1 MVGVK
6 PVGSDPDF
14 QPELSGAGSRLAVVK
29 FTMRG
34 TILGVILP
42 SISYFSHRCGP
53 CLRIAPAFSSMSNKY
68 PQAVF
73 LEVDVHQC
81 QGTAATNNISA
92 TPTFL
97 FFRNKVRIDQY
108 QGADAVGLE
117 EKIKQHLEND
127 PGSNEDTDIPKGYM
141 DLMPFINKAGCEC
154 LNESD
159 EHGFDNC
166 LRKDMTFLES
176 DCDEQ
181 LLITVA
187 FNQPVKLYS
196 MKFQGPDNGQGPKY
210 VKIFI
215 NLPRSMD
222 FEEAER
228 SEPTQALELTEDD
241 IKEDGIVPLRYVKFQ
256 NVNSVTEYRCVGT
269 SRGLPKIWKLRQN
282 NCYNFKN
289 EKVAVKDKCYKLIEM
304 VLERMDLV
312 MAFATASTQRQRDSR
327 EVVLEKHLSKD
338 LEERFLKRLYFNI
351 IHIGIEQMRETC
363 SFLPMLKISTAPQ
376 ELSLNIFMGGSKWLP
391 FLPFAE

>member
-1 MVGVK
+1 MAAPASRLPQAKMAAAPPGRAGRGVPRVRAARGACRARRDAADRGPGPPPAMGGVK
-6 PVGSDPDF
+6 AIGNDAEF
-14 QPELSGAGSRLAVVK
+14 QPELSAAGSRLAVVK

-34 TILGVILP
+34 
-42 SISYFSHRCGP
+42 CGP
-53 CLRIAPAFSSMSNKY
+53 CLRIAPAFNALSNKY
-68 PQAVF
+68 PQATF

-127 PGSNEDTDIPKGYM
+127 PGNNEDTDIPKGYM

-166 LRKDMTFLES
+166 LRKDSTYLES

-187 FNQPVKLYS
+187 FSQPVKLYS
-196 MKFQGPDNGQGPKY
+196 MKLQGPDNGQGPKY
-210 VKIFI
+210 IKIFI

-228 SEPTQALELTEDD
+228 SEPTQALELTPDD
-241 IKEDGIVPLRYVKFQ
+241 IKEDGIIQLRYVKFQ
-256 NVNSVTEYRCVGT
+256 NVNSVTVVGKKGE
-269 SRGLPKIWKLRQN
+269 S
-282 NCYNFKN
+282 
-289 EKVAVKDKCYKLIEM
+289 
-304 VLERMDLV
+304 
-312 MAFATASTQRQRDSR
+312 
-327 EVVLEKHLSKD
+327 H
-338 LEERFLKRLYFNI
+338 
-351 IHIGIEQMRETC
+351 
-363 SFLPMLKISTAPQ
+363 
-376 ELSLNIFMGGSKWLP
+376 
-391 FLPFAE
+391 

>member
-1 MVGVK
+1 GAARLVPLPPLPARLLPLGSSAPWRDSALRAPGTTRRGRRSGPGPGLPQPLPGLSRPFFLSFEAGSVAAALPRLSVRMVGVK

-34 TILGVILP
+34 
-42 SISYFSHRCGP
+42 CGP

-166 LRKDMTFLES
+166 LRKDMSFLES

-256 NVNSVTEYRCVGT
+256 NVNSVTLFVQSNQGEEETTRISYFTFIGT
-269 SRGLPKIWKLRQN
+269 PVQ
-282 NCYNFKN
+282 
-289 EKVAVKDKCYKLIEM
+289 
-304 VLERMDLV
+304 
-312 MAFATASTQRQRDSR
+312 ATNMND
-327 EVVLEKHLSKD
+327 
-338 LEERFLKRLYFNI
+338 FKRLF
-351 IHIGIEQMRETC
+351 
-363 SFLPMLKISTAPQ
+363 
-376 ELSLNIFMGGSKWLP
+376 
-391 FLPFAE
+391 

>member
-1 MVGVK
+1 MAAPASRLPQAKMAAAPPGGPTGPGRGARARCVRGAVHAGRAARRDAADRGPGPPPAMGGVK
-6 PVGSDPDF
+6 AIANDAEF
-14 QPELSGAGSRLAVVK
+14 QPELSAAGSRLAVVK

-34 TILGVILP
+34 
-42 SISYFSHRCGP
+42 CGP
-53 CLRIAPAFSSMSNKY
+53 CLRIAPAFNALSNKY
-68 PQAVF
+68 PQATF

-127 PGSNEDTDIPKGYM
+127 PGNNEDTDIPKGYM

-166 LRKDMTFLES
+166 LRKDSTYLES

-187 FNQPVKLYS
+187 FSQPVKLYS
-196 MKFQGPDNGQGPKY
+196 MKLQGPDNGQGPKY
-210 VKIFI
+210 IKIFI

-228 SEPTQALELTEDD
+228 SEPTQALELTPDD
-241 IKEDGIVPLRYVKFQ
+241 IKEDGIIQLRYVKFQ
-256 NVNSVTEYRCVGT
+256 NVNSVTLFVQSNHGDEETTRITYFTFIGTPVQATNMNDFKRVVGKKGE
-269 SRGLPKIWKLRQN
+269 S
-282 NCYNFKN
+282 
-289 EKVAVKDKCYKLIEM
+289 
-304 VLERMDLV
+304 
-312 MAFATASTQRQRDSR
+312 
-327 EVVLEKHLSKD
+327 H
-338 LEERFLKRLYFNI
+338 
-351 IHIGIEQMRETC
+351 
-363 SFLPMLKISTAPQ
+363 
-376 ELSLNIFMGGSKWLP
+376 
-391 FLPFAE
+391 

>member
-34 TILGVILP
+34 
-42 SISYFSHRCGP
+42 CGP

-256 NVNSVTEYRCVGT
+256 NVNSVTIFVQSNQGEEETTRISYFTFIGT
-269 SRGLPKIWKLRQN
+269 PVQATN
-282 NCYNFKN
+282 MNDFK
-289 EKVAVKDKCYKLIEM
+289 
-304 VLERMDLV
+304 
-312 MAFATASTQRQRDSR
+312 
-327 EVVLEKHLSKD
+327 
-338 LEERFLKRLYFNI
+338 RFLNE
-351 IHIGIEQMRETC
+351 IELLV
-363 SFLPMLKISTAPQ
+363 SFIVL
-376 ELSLNIFMGGSKWLP
+376 
-391 FLPFAE
+391 

>member
-6 PVGSDPDF
+6 VIANDTEF
-14 QPELSGAGSRLAVVK
+14 QPELSAAGSRLAVVK

-34 TILGVILP
+34 
-42 SISYFSHRCGP
+42 CGP
-53 CLRIAPAFSSMSNKY
+53 CLRIAPAFNALSNKY
-68 PQAVF
+68 PQATF

-166 LRKDMTFLES
+166 LRKDSTYLES

-196 MKFQGPDNGQGPKY
+196 MKLQGPDNGQGPKY
-210 VKIFI
+210 IKIFI

-228 SEPTQALELTEDD
+228 SEPTQALELTPDD
-241 IKEDGIVPLRYVKFQ
+241 IKEDGIVQLRYVKFQ
-256 NVNSVTEYRCVGT
+256 NVNSVTLFVQSNHGDEETTRITYFTFIGT
-269 SRGLPKIWKLRQN
+269 PVQATN
-282 NCYNFKN
+282 MNDFK
-289 EKVAVKDKCYKLIEM
+289 
-304 VLERMDLV
+304 R
-312 MAFATASTQRQRDSR
+312 
-327 EVVLEKHLSKD
+327 
-338 LEERFLKRLYFNI
+338 I
-351 IHIGIEQMRETC
+351 IH
-363 SFLPMLKISTAPQ
+363 
-376 ELSLNIFMGGSKWLP
+376 MGKLTIPTSEWW
-391 FLPFAE
+391 

>member
-1 MVGVK
+1 MRMVGVK
-6 PVGSDPDF
+6 LIVNDTDF
-14 QPELSGAGSRLAVVK
+14 QPELSAVGSRLAVVK

-34 TILGVILP
+34 
-42 SISYFSHRCGP
+42 CGP
-53 CLRIAPAFSSMSNKY
+53 CLRIAPAFNALSNKY
-68 PQAVF
+68 LQAMF

-108 QGADAVGLE
+108 QGADVLGLE

-127 PGSNEDTDIPKGYM
+127 PGNNEDTDIPKGYM

-166 LRKDMTFLES
+166 LRKDSTYLES

-187 FNQPVKLYS
+187 FSQPVKLYS
-196 MKFQGPDNGQGPKY
+196 MKLQGPDNGQGPKY

-222 FEEAER
+222 FEEAET
-228 SEPTQALELTEDD
+228 SEPTQALELTPDD
-241 IKEDGIVPLRYVKFQ
+241 IKEDGIVQLRYVKFQ
-256 NVNSVTEYRCVGT
+256 NVNCVTAMIVHRCLHSPLDFFTG
-269 SRGLPKIWKLRQN
+269 RMGLLKESSLSASEIRWDHYLSGELPAGNWSHHFHGRTLSCDCFPLQLTYLR
-282 NCYNFKN
+282 
-289 EKVAVKDKCYKLIEM
+289 L
-304 VLERMDLV
+304 
-312 MAFATASTQRQRDSR
+312 
-327 EVVLEKHLSKD
+327 
-338 LEERFLKRLYFNI
+338 
-351 IHIGIEQMRETC
+351 
-363 SFLPMLKISTAPQ
+363 
-376 ELSLNIFMGGSKWLP
+376 
-391 FLPFAE
+391 

>member
-1 MVGVK
+1 MRHHASLIFIFAVEMGFHHVDQADLEF
-6 PVGSDPDF
+6 PASSDPPIFASQSIGITDT
-14 QPELSGAGSRLAVVK
+14 ESRSVARLECSGAVSAHCSLC
-29 FTMRG
+29 
-34 TILGVILP
+34 IPDSSDLP
-42 SISYFSHRCGP
+42 QPPECGP

-256 NVNSVTEYRCVGT
+256 NVNSVTIFVQSNQGEEETTRISYFTFIGT
-269 SRGLPKIWKLRQN
+269 PVQATN
-282 NCYNFKN
+282 MNDFKR
-289 EKVAVKDKCYKLIEM
+289 K
-304 VLERMDLV
+304 
-312 MAFATASTQRQRDSR
+312 
-327 EVVLEKHLSKD
+327 
-338 LEERFLKRLYFNI
+338 
-351 IHIGIEQMRETC
+351 IHIGKLRVIN
-363 SFLPMLKISTAPQ
+363 L
-376 ELSLNIFMGGSKWLP
+376 
-391 FLPFAE
+391 

>member
-1 MVGVK
+1 M
-6 PVGSDPDF
+6 PVYPNNLVEKTGKTKARMIRF
-14 QPELSGAGSRLAVVK
+14 CL
-29 FTMRG
+29 
-34 TILGVILP
+34 
-42 SISYFSHRCGP
+42 ISYFNNKLFRAEINTVFGGVFVLFCSFTKHVFYLSHRCGP

-256 NVNSVTEYRCVGT
+256 NVNSVT
-269 SRGLPKIWKLRQN
+269 
-282 NCYNFKN
+282 
-289 EKVAVKDKCYKLIEM
+289 
-304 VLERMDLV
+304 
-312 MAFATASTQRQRDSR
+312 
-327 EVVLEKHLSKD
+327 
-338 LEERFLKRLYFNI
+338 
-351 IHIGIEQMRETC
+351 
-363 SFLPMLKISTAPQ
+363 
-376 ELSLNIFMGGSKWLP
+376 MGGGV
-391 FLPFAE
+391 

>member
-6 PVGSDPDF
+6 VIANDAEF
-14 QPELSGAGSRLAVVK
+14 QSELSAAGSRLVVAK

-34 TILGVILP
+34 
-42 SISYFSHRCGP
+42 CGP
-53 CLRIAPAFSSMSNKY
+53 CLRIAPAFNALSNKY
-68 PQAVF
+68 PQATF

-127 PGSNEDTDIPKGYM
+127 PGNNEDTDIPKGYM
-141 DLMPFINKAGCEC
+141 DLMPFVNKAGCEC

-166 LRKDMTFLES
+166 LRKDTTYLES

-210 VKIFI
+210 VKMFI

-228 SEPTQALELTEDD
+228 SEPTQALELSPDD
-241 IKEDGIVPLRYVKFQ
+241 IKEDSIIPLRYVKFQ
-256 NVNSVTEYRCVGT
+256 NVNSVTLFVQSNQGDEETTRIAYFTFIGT
-269 SRGLPKIWKLRQN
+269 PVQATN
-282 NCYNFKN
+282 MNDFKR
-289 EKVAVKDKCYKLIEM
+289 VIHM
-304 VLERMDLV
+304 G
-312 MAFATASTQRQRDSR
+312 
-327 EVVLEKHLSKD
+327 HLS
-338 LEERFLKRLYFNI
+338 
-351 IHIGIEQMRETC
+351 
-363 SFLPMLKISTAPQ
+363 ISPS
-376 ELSLNIFMGGSKWLP
+376 EWW
-391 FLPFAE
+391 

>member
-6 PVGSDPDF
+6 VIANDAEF
-14 QPELSGAGSRLAVVK
+14 QSELSAASSRLVVAK

-34 TILGVILP
+34 
-42 SISYFSHRCGP
+42 CGP
-53 CLRIAPAFSSMSNKY
+53 CLRVSPAFNALSNKY
-68 PQAVF
+68 PQATF

-127 PGSNEDTDIPKGYM
+127 PGNNEDADIPKGYM
-141 DLMPFINKAGCEC
+141 DLMPFVNKAGCEC

-159 EHGFDNC
+159 ENGFDNC
-166 LRKDMTFLES
+166 LRKDSSYLES

-196 MKFQGPDNGQGPKY
+196 MKFQGPENGQGPKY
-210 VKIFI
+210 IKMFI

-228 SEPTQALELTEDD
+228 SEPTQALELSPDD
-241 IKEDGIVPLRYVKFQ
+241 IKEDSIIQLRYVKFQ
-256 NVNSVTEYRCVGT
+256 NVNSVTLFVQSNQGDEETTRIAYFTFIGT
-269 SRGLPKIWKLRQN
+269 PVQATN
-282 NCYNFKN
+282 MNDFKR
-289 EKVAVKDKCYKLIEM
+289 VIHM
-304 VLERMDLV
+304 G
-312 MAFATASTQRQRDSR
+312 
-327 EVVLEKHLSKD
+327 HLSISPSECTVLSTLTGSSSSKVSSRSLSQPY
-338 LEERFLKRLYFNI
+338 LEMLP
-351 IHIGIEQMRETC
+351 GIEPGTFCMPSRC
-363 SFLPMLKISTAPQ
+363 STI
-376 ELSLNIFMGGSKWLP
+376 ELRP
-391 FLPFAE
+391 

>member
-6 PVGSDPDF
+6 VIANDTEF
-14 QPELSGAGSRLAVVK
+14 QPELSAAGSRLAVVK

-34 TILGVILP
+34 
-42 SISYFSHRCGP
+42 CGP
-53 CLRIAPAFSSMSNKY
+53 CLRIAPAFSALSNKY
-68 PQAVF
+68 PQATF

-127 PGSNEDTDIPKGYM
+127 PGSAEDSDIPKGYVRTSCCP
-141 DLMPFINKAGCEC
+141 LPASLKASPWHTGTEC

-166 LRKDMTFLES
+166 LRRDCSYLQS

-187 FNQPVKLYS
+187 FSQPVKLYS
-196 MKFQGPDNGQGPKY
+196 MKLQGPDNGQGPKSI
-210 VKIFI
+210 KIFI

-228 SEPTQALELTEDD
+228 SEPTQALELSPED
-241 IKEDGIVPLRYVKFQ
+241 IREDGIVQLRYVKFQ
-256 NVNSVTEYRCVGT
+256 NVNSVTLFVQSNHG
-269 SRGLPKIWKLRQN
+269 
-282 NCYNFKN
+282 
-289 EKVAVKDKCYKLIEM
+289 A
-304 VLERMDLV
+304 
-312 MAFATASTQRQRDSR
+312 
-327 EVVLEKHLSKD
+327 
-338 LEERFLKRLYFNI
+338 EE
-351 IHIGIEQMRETC
+351 TT
-363 SFLPMLKISTAPQ
+363 KISYFTFIGTPVQATNMNDFKRVSPSPPGAP
-376 ELSLNIFMGGSKWLP
+376 
-391 FLPFAE
+391 